1 MLGCCI
7 LPHSASLWGRG
18 TIAPRDGGG
27 GTSGAPPPPRLR
39 FASPRSPGPQMQS
52 HLGEDAA
59 ASDAPCIRPLASSP
73 TALRCG
79 GGGPSRLAMVVG
91 GRQRYVPGTSMT
103 GARPQPILS
112 ACRGRKHVPCLN
124 VIVWW
129 IWWSIMVRP
138 SLRLRASSAS
148 RARAHTSGCR
158 ASARADARRSRTRA
172 GLASRDHSGQHP
184 CAHRP
189 VLDAASRRTT
199 PFGLTSHSTV
209 RQQTPT
215 AELHPNVCGRCGFVA
230 PRTDVLVERSAA
242 NADR

>member
-79 GGGPSRLAMVVG
+79 GGGPSRLAIVVG

-103 GARPQPILS
+103 GARPQPILRHAAEGS
-112 ACRGRKHVPCLN
+112 MCRVRTQSSGGSGGRSCR
-124 VIVWW
+124 
-129 IWWSIMVRP
+129 VRRRGLAP
-138 SLRLRASSAS
+138 R
-148 RARAHTSGCR
+148 
-158 ASARADARRSRTRA
+158 RRSRTGAARLA
-172 GLASRDHSGQHP
+172 GII
-184 CAHRP
+184 
-189 VLDAASRRTT
+189 LDSI
-199 PFGLTSHSTV
+199 LDSTHAPT
-209 RQQTPT
+209 RQ
-215 AELHPNVCGRCGFVA
+215 F
-230 PRTDVLVERSAA
+230 
-242 NADR
+242 